1 MWSKFWPNLSIR
13 LKVFI
18 LCFAIA
24 LAPILAVNTLWSMS
38 AHQQLRQAARQSQE
52 KLLANSSQRID
63 EFFAAKT
70 NTVEAYAKNLGAVN
84 FQDEQTGRSLL
95 RYMAYDEAILRASLV
110 DSDGNERLV
119 ADHDGLTEEKQN
131 VKDSDIY
138 QAAIAKQ
145 NGAVIGDVAYEL
157 GEPHVVIA
165 MAIRP
170 ADTEE
175 QSAQAQSSQPND
187 PGYIGVFMVDIST
200 HKLWNV
206 VLNAPLGKEGY
217 TYIVDAKGRL
227 IAHPDSKFF
236 RYHLDLSNND
246 QVSQFLQ
253 EPGVGTIN
261 TTTVSEKGVKVMS
274 GYEPILRTGWAVITE
289 EPEVSLYDPVQDVY
303 RTIMWVFIVCTLFV
317 TLLSYYFSRTLTRP
331 LHSVVKGASEL
342 GQGNLDTRISI
353 KSKDEIGVLAKQFNT
368 MADNLNHLVSSL
380 KVQSTK
386 LNIVLDSV
394 GEGIVAIDSEGRI
407 VVANMSAAILAE
419 ELPISLTGRN
429 FDDVFRLNKN
439 NQPFHLDLTSTQVYK
454 EIVFMSPNRRL
465 HYLDIFANKI
475 KDDPDGITNII
486 TLRDQT
492 DERDLEMM
500 KHDFVSMAAHELRTP
515 ITAIRGY
522 LGLLAEDKTS
532 DLSETSKNSIERARS
547 STNELV
553 GLINNLLNVSK
564 IEGGTLDMAFDKLDW
579 VKMIG
584 DAINDQRFG
593 AEEKEIV
600 IEYEGPEKD
609 VVVVADELAIK
620 EVINNLIANAIH
632 YTETGGHVT
641 VAVVKERGEVVTHV
655 KDDGIG
661 ISPNATGRL
670 FTKFYRVKSSIA
682 SGSGGTGL
690 GLFISKSIVEL
701 HKGRIWVESAEG
713 KGSTFSFSLPA
724 YDEVQYD
731 ALEHKQSEG
740 VRKHRGWST
749 KNTTR

>member
-1 MWSKFWPNLSIR
+1 MRARLWPNLSIR

-24 LAPILAVNTLWSMS
+24 LSPILAVNTLWSMS

-52 KLLANSSQRID
+52 KLLASSSQRID

-70 NTVEAYAKNLGAVN
+70 NAIEEYAKNLGTLD
-84 FQDEQTGRSLL
+84 FQEEETTARLL
-95 RYMAYDEAILRASLV
+95 RYTAYDESILRASLV
-110 DSDGNERLV
+110 DSEGVEQIVVDPDGSDSDAR
-119 ADHDGLTEEKQN
+119 D
-131 VKDSDIY
+131 VKDSDIFK
-138 QAAIAKQ
+138 AAVEKT
-145 NGAVIGDVAYEL
+145 NGAVVGDLNYEQ

-165 MAIRP
+165 VAIRP
-170 ADTEE
+170 VVEDE
-175 QSAQAQSSQPND
+175 QSGQAVTATNP
-187 PGYIGVFMVDIST
+187 PYAGVFMVDVST
-200 HKLWNV
+200 EKLWNI

-217 TYIVDAKGRL
+217 SYIVDAKGML
-227 IAHPDSKFF
+227 IAHPDPSFF
-236 RYHLDLSNND
+236 KYQLDLSTND
-246 QVSQFLQ
+246 QVAEFIAK
-253 EPGVGTIN
+253 PYTGTIN
-261 TTTVSEKGVKVMS
+261 TTTVSEKNVKVMS
-274 GYEPILRTGWAVITE
+274 GYTPINRTGWAVITV

-303 RTIMWVFIVCTLFV
+303 RTIMWVFIACMLIVV
-317 TLLSYYFSRTLTRP
+317 LLSYYFSRTLTRP
-331 LHSVVKGASEL
+331 LNKVVKGALEL
-342 GQGNLDTRISI
+342 GKGNLDTRISV
-353 KSKDEIGVLAKQFNT
+353 KSNDEIGLLAQKFNT
-368 MADNLNHLVSSL
+368 MADNLNHLISNI
-380 KVQSTK
+380 QAQGTK
-386 LNIVLDSV
+386 LNVVLNSV
-394 GEGIVAIDSEGRI
+394 GEGIVAIDAEGRI
-407 VVANMSAAILAE
+407 VIANMSAAILAE
-419 ELPISLTGRN
+419 ELPISLTGRR
-429 FDDVFRLNKN
+429 FDEVFHLIKN
-439 NQPFHLDLTSTQVYK
+439 NESFQLDLTSTQVYK
-454 EIVFMSPNRRL
+454 EIIFMSPNRRL

-532 DLSETSKNSIERARS
+532 ELSDSGKNSIERARS

-564 IEGGTLDMAFDKLDW
+564 IEGGTLDMSYSKLDW
-579 VKMIG
+579 VKTIK
-584 DAINDQRFG
+584 DAINDHHFG
-593 AEEKEIV
+593 ATEKNISLS
-600 IEYEGPEKD
+600 YEGPEGD
-609 VVVVADELAIK
+609 LVVMADELAIK

-632 YTETGGHVT
+632 YTQSDGHVT
-641 VAVVKERGEVVTHV
+641 VVVGVEHDQVVTYIR
-655 KDDGIG
+655 DNGIG

-713 KGSTFSFSLPA
+713 KGSTFAFSLPA

-731 ALEHKQSEG
+731 ALAHKQNEG
-740 VRKHRGWST
+740 VKKHRGWST